1 MSGVRAPR
9 LQVLAEGGALPGVL
23 AADVFA
29 NNHLAADRFRLRIA
43 ASVADLALLQAPA
56 LRLDVQAGWDGGWTS
71 LIVGTAD
78 ALAFDPV
85 RGVLQ
90 LEGRDLSAELIETQA
105 SETFANRTSSEIVEI
120 IAARHGLSAAVA
132 PTSTPV
138 GRYYQAEHDR
148 VALGQFARATTE
160 WDLLAFLAGQEGFDL
175 FMQGDALRF
184 GPPDG
189 DALPLRVE
197 DCLSLELEHALGL
210 AREVA
215 VTVRSWG
222 TRAGVALEHTAR
234 GGVGGKAG
242 GGKTG
247 GGKPLRHV
255 LVRPNLDAE
264 QAQRVAERALAD
276 LLRHE
281 WTARAT
287 LPGELGLTPRSRVA
301 LVGTRTDWDRV
312 YAVSELSRHLD
323 VRRGFTQR
331 LCLGGV

>member
-1 MSGVRAPR
+1 M
-9 LQVLAEGGALPGVL
+9 LADGGALPGVL

-29 NNHLAADRFRLRIA
+29 NNHLAADRFRLRLA
-43 ASVADLALLQAPA
+43 ASVADLAGLQAPG

-85 RGVLQ
+85 RGVLEV
-90 LEGRDLSAELIETQA
+90 EGRDLSAELIETQA
-105 SETFANRTSSEIVEI
+105 SETFANRTSSEIVKI
-120 IAARHGLSAAVA
+120 IAARHGLSADVE

-148 VALGQFARATTE
+148 VALGQFARAMTE

-175 FMQGDALRF
+175 FMQGDTLRF

-189 DALPLRVE
+189 DAVPLRVE
-197 DCLSLELEHALGL
+197 DCLSLELGHELGL

-234 GGVGGKAG
+234 GPGGS
-242 GGKTG
+242 KTG

-255 LVRPNLDAE
+255 LVRPNLDAV

-287 LPGELGLTPRSRVA
+287 MPGELGLTPRRRVA

-331 LCLGGV
+331 ICLGGV

>member
-1 MSGVRAPR
+1 MSGSRAPR
-9 LQVLAEGGALPGVL
+9 VQVLADGGALAGVL

-43 ASVADLALLQAPA
+43 ASVADLAVLQAPG
-56 LRLDVQAGWDGGWTS
+56 LRLEVQAGWDGGWTS
-71 LIVGTAD
+71 LIVGAAD
-78 ALAFDPV
+78 TLSFDPV
-85 RGVLQ
+85 RGEVEV
-90 LEGRDLSAELIETQA
+90 EGRDLSAELIETQA
-105 SETFANRTSSEIVEI
+105 SETFANRTSSEIVGI
-120 IAARHGLSAAVA
+120 IAARHGLSADVE
-132 PTSTPV
+132 PTSAPV

-148 VALGQFARATTE
+148 VALGQFARAITE

-175 FMQGDALRF
+175 FMQGDTLRF

-189 DALPLRVE
+189 DAVPLRVE
-197 DCLSLELEHALGL
+197 DCLSLELEHELGL

-222 TRAGVALEHTAR
+222 TRAGVALEHTAH
-234 GGVGGKAG
+234 GPG

-255 LVRPNLDAE
+255 LVRPNLDAQ

-276 LLRHE
+276 LRRHE
-281 WTARAT
+281 WTARAAM
-287 LPGELGLTPRSRVA
+287 PGELGLTPRRRVA
-301 LVGTRTDWDRV
+301 LVGTRTEWDRV
-312 YAVSELSRHLD
+312 YAVTELSRHLD

>member
-1 MSGVRAPR
+1 MSGTRAPQV
-9 LQVLAEGGALPGVL
+9 QVLADGGALPGVL

-43 ASVADLALLQAPA
+43 ASVADLAMLQAPG

-71 LIVGTAD
+71 LIVGAAD

-85 RGVLQ
+85 RGVLEV
-90 LEGRDLSAELIETQA
+90 EGRDLSADLIETQA
-105 SETFANRTSSEIVEI
+105 SDTFANRTSSEIVEI
-120 IAARHGLSAAVA
+120 IAARHGLSADVER
-132 PTSTPV
+132 TSTPV

-175 FMQGDALRF
+175 FMQGDTLRF

-189 DALPLRVE
+189 DAVPLRVE

-222 TRAGVALEHTAR
+222 TRAGVALEHTVR
-234 GGVGGKAG
+234 GS
-242 GGKTG
+242 G

-287 LPGELGLTPRSRVA
+287 MPGQVGPGELALTPRRRVA
-301 LVGTRTDWDRV
+301 LVGTRTEWDRV
-312 YAVSELSRHLD
+312 YAVTELSRHLD

>member
-1 MSGVRAPR
+1 MSGIRAPR
-9 LQVLAEGGALPGVL
+9 VQVLTDGGALAGVL

-43 ASVADLALLQAPA
+43 ASVADLAVLQAPG
-56 LRLDVQAGWDGGWTS
+56 LRLDVQVGWDGGWTS
-71 LIVGTAD
+71 LIVGVAD
-78 ALAFDPV
+78 SLAFDPV
-85 RGVLQ
+85 RGELDV
-90 LEGRDLSAELIETQA
+90 EGRDLSAELIETQA

-120 IAARHGLSAAVA
+120 VAARHGMTADVER
-132 PTSTPV
+132 TSTPV

-160 WDLLAFLAGQEGFDL
+160 WDLLAFLAGHEGFDL
-175 FMQGDALRF
+175 FMQGDTLRF

-189 DALPLRVE
+189 DAVPLRVE
-197 DCLSLELEHALGL
+197 DCLSLELGHELGL

-222 TRAGVALEHTAR
+222 TRAGVALEHTVR
-234 GGVGGKAG
+234 GSGGRKS
-242 GGKTG
+242 G

-255 LVRPNLDAE
+255 LVRPNLDAQ

-276 LLRHE
+276 LRRHE
-281 WTARAT
+281 WTARAAM
-287 LPGELGLTPRSRVA
+287 PGELDLTPQRRVA
-301 LVGTRTDWDRV
+301 LVGTRTEWDRV